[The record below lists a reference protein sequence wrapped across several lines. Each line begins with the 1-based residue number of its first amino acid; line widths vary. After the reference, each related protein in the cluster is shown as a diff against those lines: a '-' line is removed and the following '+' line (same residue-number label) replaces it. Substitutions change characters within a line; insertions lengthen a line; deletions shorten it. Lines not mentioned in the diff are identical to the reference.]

1 MKKVLGWIVAL
12 IVIGGLIGACSD
24 DNVEEKEQKPK
35 TEKKENKPE
44 KKEEKTEEVKT
55 EESTTEEP
63 TEEVTKEN
71 DNITPEFR
79 DVTLSYMEGLE
90 DTYTQM
96 STLSNA
102 KDEYEMMA
110 IIKVGQSKFDDA
122 QQYMD
127 ELAPQNEKE
136 KKLYGKLIRINGLT
150 ESALLKAED
159 GLVNED
165 IATIESA
172 TEDIYSATDIINTL
186 NEELI

>member
-1 MKKVLGWIVAL
+1 MKKVLGWIMAL
-12 IVIGGLIGACSD
+12 IVVGGLIGACSD

-35 TEKKENKPE
+35 TENKSE

-63 TEEVTKEN
+63 TEEVAKEN
-71 DNITPEFR
+71 DDITPEFR
-79 DVTLSYMEGLE
+79 EVTLSYMEGLE

-96 STLSNA
+96 STISNA
-102 KDEYEMMA
+102 EDEYEMMA
-110 IIKVGQSKFDDA
+110 IIKVSQSKFDDA
-122 QQYMD
+122 QQYLD

-159 GLVNED
+159 GLANGD
-165 IATIESA
+165 IATIESG

>member
-24 DNVEEKEQKPK
+24 DSVEEKEQKPK

-71 DNITPEFR
+71 DDITPEFR

-96 STLSNA
+96 
-102 KDEYEMMA
+102 
-110 IIKVGQSKFDDA
+110 
-122 QQYMD
+122 
-127 ELAPQNEKE
+127 
-136 KKLYGKLIRINGLT
+136 
-150 ESALLKAED
+150 
-159 GLVNED
+159 
-165 IATIESA
+165 
-172 TEDIYSATDIINTL
+172 
-186 NEELI
+186 

>member
-12 IVIGGLIGACSD
+12 IVVGGLIGACSD

-35 TEKKENKPE
+35 TEKKESKPK

-71 DNITPEFR
+71 DDITLEFR
-79 DVTLSYMEGLE
+79 NTTLSYMEGLGE
-90 DTYTQM
+90 TYAQM

-102 KDEYEMMA
+102 ESEYEMMA
-110 IIKVGQSKFDDA
+110 IIKVSQSKFDDS
-122 QQYMD
+122 QQLMD

-136 KKLYGKLIRINGLT
+136 KKLYDKLVQINDLT
-150 ESALLKAED
+150 SSALLKAED
-159 GLVNED
+159 GLINED

-172 TEDIYSATDIINTL
+172 TDDIYSATDIINTL

>member
-35 TEKKENKPE
+35 TEKKKK
-44 KKEEKTEEVKT
+44 KKEEKTEEIKT

-102 KDEYEMMA
+102 EDEYEMMA

-122 QQYMD
+122 QKYMD

-136 KKLYGKLIRINGLT
+136 KKLYGKLIRMNGLT

-159 GLVNED
+159 GLVIED
-165 IATIESA
+165 IATIEYA
-172 TEDIYSATDIINTL
+172 TEDIYRSTDIINTL
-186 NEELI
+186 SEELI

>member
-35 TEKKENKPE
+35 TEKKENKSE
-44 KKEEKTEEVKT
+44 KKEVKT

-79 DVTLSYMEGLE
+79 EITLSYMEGLE

-122 QQYMD
+122 QQYLD

-186 NEELI
+186 NEELT

>member
-35 TEKKENKPE
+35 TEKKENKSE
-44 KKEEKTEEVKT
+44 KKEEKTEEVK
-55 EESTTEEP
+55 TEEP

-102 KDEYEMMA
+102 EDEYEMMA

-122 QQYMD
+122 QQYLD

>member
-35 TEKKENKPE
+35 TEKKENKS
-44 KKEEKTEEVKT
+44 EKTEEVKT

-71 DNITPEFR
+71 DDITPEFR

-122 QQYMD
+122 QQYLD

-159 GLVNED
+159 GLINED
-165 IATIESA
+165 IAAIESA

>member
-12 IVIGGLIGACSD
+12 IVVGGLIGACSD

-35 TEKKENKPE
+35 TEKKENKSE
-44 KKEEKTEEVKT
+44 KKEVKT

-63 TEEVTKEN
+63 TEEVTKES
-71 DNITPEFR
+71 DDITPEFR
-79 DVTLSYMEGLE
+79 DVTLSYMAGLE

-102 KDEYEMMA
+102 EDEYEMMA

-122 QQYMD
+122 QQYLD

-159 GLVNED
+159 GLLNED
-165 IATIESA
+165 IATIESG
-172 TEDIYSATDIINTL
+172 TEDIYNATDIINTL
-186 NEELI
+186 NEELT

>member
-35 TEKKENKPE
+35 TEKKENKSE

-96 STLSNA
+96 STL
-102 KDEYEMMA
+102 
-110 IIKVGQSKFDDA
+110 
-122 QQYMD
+122 
-127 ELAPQNEKE
+127 
-136 KKLYGKLIRINGLT
+136 
-150 ESALLKAED
+150 
-159 GLVNED
+159 
-165 IATIESA
+165 
-172 TEDIYSATDIINTL
+172 
-186 NEELI
+186 